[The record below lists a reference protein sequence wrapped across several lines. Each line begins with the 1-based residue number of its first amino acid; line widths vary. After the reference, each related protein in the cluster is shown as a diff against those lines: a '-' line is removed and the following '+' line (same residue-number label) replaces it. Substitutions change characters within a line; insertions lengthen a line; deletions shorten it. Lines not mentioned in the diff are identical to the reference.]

1 MTTPDR
7 FSPAFRPRPAETAP
21 REAGSPRRGVAT
33 LCRAA
38 LASVLG
44 LALVAGPALAS
55 PALAIPEVADPALA
69 SPEVTNA
76 AFTGPGAGQRAPVV
90 LTLPEPTGPYR
101 VGTVSL
107 HLVDRSRPDPWVP
120 AIPSRE
126 LMVQLWYPARKAT
139 TYPRAPWL
147 SPKIAEA
154 VLAGVPAGTVRLPVT
169 HGRVGAPVRQGRGPW
184 PVVLFSHGFA
194 ADRTSSTALV
204 EDLASHGYVVATI
217 DHTHDAGAVEFP
229 DGRVRLHAA
238 SSPPPDFDDPDD
250 PVATKAVA
258 ARLADTRFVVDRL
271 TALNRGHVV
280 DAGRRP
286 VPRGLRGALNLS
298 RVGMFGHSLGGA
310 TAAATMHADARVK
323 AGVNLDGSLFGPV
336 LREGLDRP
344 FLQVGSSGHGRGDD
358 PSWAAL
364 WTRLRGWRLELR
376 LDGTGHTSFTD
387 LQVLL
392 RQHPLGLPPDQVT
405 GMIGEIDGPRSV
417 LIQRRYVRA
426 FFDRHLLG
434 RPSPLLA
441 EPSKLWPEMRFAP

>member
-1 MTTPDR
+1 MMMPDR
-7 FSPAFRPRPAETAP
+7 YSPIFRPRPADPAP
-21 REAGSPRRGVAT
+21 REAGSPRRGVTT

-44 LALVAGPALAS
+44 LALVAGPALAGPGVAR
-55 PALAIPEVADPALA
+55 PALAGTTPAENG
-69 SPEVTNA
+69 S
-76 AFTGPGAGQRAPVV
+76 GPGADQVAPVQ
-90 LTLPEPTGPYR
+90 LTLPKPTGPHQI
-101 VGTVSL
+101 GTVSL

-120 AIPSRE
+120 AISSRE
-126 LMVQLWYPARKAT
+126 LMVQLWYPARKAAA
-139 TYPRAPWL
+139 YPRAPWL
-147 SPKIAEA
+147 PPKIAEA

-169 HGRVGAPVRQGRGPW
+169 HGRAGAPVYRGRGPW

-194 ADRTSSTALV
+194 ADRASSTALV

-217 DHTHDAGAVEFP
+217 DHTYDAGAVEFP
-229 DGRVRLHAA
+229 DGQVKIHAA
-238 SSPPPDFDDPDD
+238 SSPPPNFDKPDD

-280 DAGRRP
+280 DAERRP
-286 VPRGLRGALNLS
+286 VPKGLRGALDLS

-310 TAAATMHADARVK
+310 TAAATMHADSRVK
-323 AGVNLDGSLFGPV
+323 AGVNLDGSMFGPV

-344 FLQVGSSGHGRGDD
+344 FLQVGSSGHGRSDD

-364 WTRLRGWRLELR
+364 WARLRGWRLELR

-392 RQHPLGLPPDQVT
+392 RQHSLGLPPDQVT

-417 LIQRRYVRA
+417 LIQRVYVRA

-441 EPSKLWPEMRFAP
+441 KPSKRWPEMRFAP